1 MIEFNERLAFFFGAK
16 LTEKIGITKLND
28 ILLNS
33 IPDSWSNKV
42 YVHIFD
48 FEYTGFKRDVNMFEC
63 MEISE
68 SIYKGSVEHYYKNT
82 TIADLN

>member
-1 MIEFNERLAFFFGAK
+1 MIEFNECLAFFFGAK

-42 YVHIFD
+42 YVHIFY
-48 FEYTGFKRDVNMFEC
+48 FEYTDFKRDVNMFEC

-68 SIYKGSVEHYYKNT
+68 YFYKGSGEHYYKNT